1 MSSFLDHVKQQHVIG
16 IISMNLGVLSLSV
29 IYCGLFKVNEM
40 VNFASS
46 LVQYVEYDCMGE
58 NWWCML
64 KKIFSSFGEHIF

>member
-1 MSSFLDHVKQQHVIG
+1 MSSFFDHVKQQHVIG

-46 LVQYVEYDCMGE
+46 LHGLVQYIEYDCMGE
-58 NWWCML
+58 N
-64 KKIFSSFGEHIF
+64 